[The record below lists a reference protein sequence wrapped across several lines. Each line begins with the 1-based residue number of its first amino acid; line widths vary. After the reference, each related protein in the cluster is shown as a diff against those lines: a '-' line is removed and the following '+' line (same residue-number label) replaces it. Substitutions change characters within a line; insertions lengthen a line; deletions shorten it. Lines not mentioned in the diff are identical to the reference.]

1 MLKRHWKHITV
12 VSVVLSSMVACGI
25 EEPIDEPPPPG
36 DTDELSVPLAVVSKE
51 NGNTV
56 EFYEPEP
63 GVVVVSETGPIANTW
78 SLSDKDLATKSTLGL
93 YHAVAGQDAVVP
105 TSLKAAIERAKLRPK
120 PTPER
125 SAEIAKRTA
134 ALSNGVQYGSCALA
148 QSFAASGPNF
158 GGMEGSYAT
167 SGKDQVFDKHYY
179 RFTLCVYAQSKSG
192 TISMDAYQRRWWTW
206 KKYGY
211 WVTSRGYFRWWSH
224 TDNSYDFDAQ
234 TRFWN
239 GSGLKH
245 DHYTNCLPSNYNCW
259 F

>member
-1 MLKRHWKHITV
+1 MIRLMRGGSGAPMLWLRGADA
-12 VSVVLSSMVACGI
+12 S
-25 EEPIDEPPPPG
+25 
-36 DTDELSVPLAVVSKE
+36 DTWRDYMS
-51 NGNTV
+51 
-56 EFYEPEP
+56 
-63 GVVVVSETGPIANTW
+63 
-78 SLSDKDLATKSTLGL
+78 
-93 YHAVAGQDAVVP
+93 
-105 TSLKAAIERAKLRPK
+105 
-120 PTPER
+120 
-125 SAEIAKRTA
+125 
-134 ALSNGVQYGSCALA
+134 ALA
-148 QSFAASGPNF
+148 QSFAASGPTF

-259 F
+259 Y